1 MAKQMKVKTGGGSVT
16 IDLGRPNSKPQQEFF
31 ASRCKY
37 TAYGGARGGGK
48 TWASSRKAIGGAL
61 RWPGIKILMIRREYD
76 DMRNSLIEPMLAIL
90 PQEIATYNGTL
101 NIIYFVNGST
111 IKFGNMPGYGA
122 AVAGKYQGQEYDWIF
137 MEEATQF
144 CLHPDTELLLRRGW
158 AKVSETFR
166 GDEVLSLNPDG
177 TQEFKKIENMFI
189 FKTTEKMYESAQRSG
204 ARFCVTHGHKIPVLD
219 KVNGGWKFKQVQDI
233 KDDYIA
239 RIGKPLAKERVE
251 WFDDLSHYKRGYNEA
266 KRVAMDDWLEFLGW
280 YLSEGSCFTRS
291 RSGTTP
297 VVSIRQTKSAPSL
310 DALMQRLPWRVC
322 SDREGGYRI
331 YSGQLYSVLAPLGDT
346 YQKRVPEYV
355 FDLCH
360 EQIETFLAAFALGDG
375 HETNGAVGF
384 GLANEGLIDDLQRLY
399 SLVGRIATKGY
410 STATV
415 NGKQFDVWRLS
426 VRQDGKYYSR
436 ARHTIKKAPCCG
448 YVWCPSVQ
456 DNHNFVIRWK
466 GAVSVTGNTEQ
477 EFRGL
482 GACLRGV
489 NKIPKRFYLT
499 CNPGGVGH
507 HWVKRLFVSREFR
520 DGENPADYC
529 FIKATVEDNKD
540 LMESSPDYVQALDLL
555 PEDIRNAH
563 RYGDWDALAGT
574 YFSEFRPE
582 LHTCKPFRIPDE
594 WPRYRAFDYGLD
606 MFACLWIAVDF
617 SGRCYVYREYCES
630 DLVVSDA
637 ARVMRA
643 CTPPEERVSFT
654 IAPPDMW
661 NRQKDSGKNMAEL
674 FMQNGIGLL
683 KASNSRIQGWLAL
696 KELMKLRKDGKPGLI
711 IFSDCKSLI
720 EFLPALQHDTKNP
733 SDCAKEPH
741 EITHAPDALRYF
753 AVMRTMPAI
762 KNAVI
767 TPEDDFDDGRS
778 ASDYDSV
785 MCGGEPQESYMFF

>member
-16 IDLGRPNSKPQQEFF
+16 IDLGRPNSEPQREFF

-144 CLHPDTELLLRRGW
+144 
-158 AKVSETFR
+158 
-166 GDEVLSLNPDG
+166 
-177 TQEFKKIENMFI
+177 I
-189 FKTTEKMYESAQRSG
+189 
-204 ARFCVTHGHKIPVLD
+204 
-219 KVNGGWKFKQVQDI
+219 
-233 KDDYIA
+233 
-239 RIGKPLAKERVE
+239 
-251 WFDDLSHYKRGYNEA
+251 
-266 KRVAMDDWLEFLGW
+266 
-280 YLSEGSCFTRS
+280 
-291 RSGTTP
+291 
-297 VVSIRQTKSAPSL
+297 
-310 DALMQRLPWRVC
+310 
-322 SDREGGYRI
+322 
-331 YSGQLYSVLAPLGDT
+331 
-346 YQKRVPEYV
+346 
-355 FDLCH
+355 
-360 EQIETFLAAFALGDG
+360 
-375 HETNGAVGF
+375 
-384 GLANEGLIDDLQRLY
+384 
-399 SLVGRIATKGY
+399 
-410 STATV
+410 
-415 NGKQFDVWRLS
+415 
-426 VRQDGKYYSR
+426 
-436 ARHTIKKAPCCG
+436 
-448 YVWCPSVQ
+448 
-456 DNHNFVIRWK
+456 
-466 GAVSVTGNTEQ
+466 EQ

-520 DGENPADYC
+520 DGENPADYR

-767 TPEDDFDDGRS
+767 TPEDDFDDGHG

>member
-1 MAKQMKVKTGGGSVT
+1 MAKQMKVKTCGGSVT

-144 CLHPDTELLLRRGW
+144 
-158 AKVSETFR
+158 
-166 GDEVLSLNPDG
+166 
-177 TQEFKKIENMFI
+177 
-189 FKTTEKMYESAQRSG
+189 
-204 ARFCVTHGHKIPVLD
+204 
-219 KVNGGWKFKQVQDI
+219 
-233 KDDYIA
+233 
-239 RIGKPLAKERVE
+239 
-251 WFDDLSHYKRGYNEA
+251 
-266 KRVAMDDWLEFLGW
+266 
-280 YLSEGSCFTRS
+280 
-291 RSGTTP
+291 
-297 VVSIRQTKSAPSL
+297 
-310 DALMQRLPWRVC
+310 
-322 SDREGGYRI
+322 
-331 YSGQLYSVLAPLGDT
+331 
-346 YQKRVPEYV
+346 
-355 FDLCH
+355 
-360 EQIETFLAAFALGDG
+360 
-375 HETNGAVGF
+375 
-384 GLANEGLIDDLQRLY
+384 
-399 SLVGRIATKGY
+399 
-410 STATV
+410 
-415 NGKQFDVWRLS
+415 
-426 VRQDGKYYSR
+426 
-436 ARHTIKKAPCCG
+436 
-448 YVWCPSVQ
+448 
-456 DNHNFVIRWK
+456 
-466 GAVSVTGNTEQ
+466 TEQ

-520 DGENPADYC
+520 DGENPDDYR

-767 TPEDDFDDGRS
+767 TPEDDFDDGRG

>member
-16 IDLGRPNSKPQQEFF
+16 IDLGRPNSEPQREFF

-144 CLHPDTELLLRRGW
+144 
-158 AKVSETFR
+158 
-166 GDEVLSLNPDG
+166 
-177 TQEFKKIENMFI
+177 
-189 FKTTEKMYESAQRSG
+189 
-204 ARFCVTHGHKIPVLD
+204 
-219 KVNGGWKFKQVQDI
+219 
-233 KDDYIA
+233 
-239 RIGKPLAKERVE
+239 
-251 WFDDLSHYKRGYNEA
+251 
-266 KRVAMDDWLEFLGW
+266 
-280 YLSEGSCFTRS
+280 
-291 RSGTTP
+291 
-297 VVSIRQTKSAPSL
+297 
-310 DALMQRLPWRVC
+310 
-322 SDREGGYRI
+322 
-331 YSGQLYSVLAPLGDT
+331 
-346 YQKRVPEYV
+346 
-355 FDLCH
+355 
-360 EQIETFLAAFALGDG
+360 
-375 HETNGAVGF
+375 
-384 GLANEGLIDDLQRLY
+384 
-399 SLVGRIATKGY
+399 
-410 STATV
+410 
-415 NGKQFDVWRLS
+415 
-426 VRQDGKYYSR
+426 
-436 ARHTIKKAPCCG
+436 
-448 YVWCPSVQ
+448 
-456 DNHNFVIRWK
+456 
-466 GAVSVTGNTEQ
+466 TEQ

-696 KELMKLRKDGKPGLI
+696 KELMKLRKDRKPGLI

-767 TPEDDFDDGRS
+767 TPEDDFDDGCG

>member
-16 IDLGRPNSKPQQEFF
+16 IDLGRPNSEPQREFF

-76 DMRNSLIEPMLAIL
+76 DMRNSLIEPMLEIL

-144 CLHPDTELLLRRGW
+144 
-158 AKVSETFR
+158 
-166 GDEVLSLNPDG
+166 
-177 TQEFKKIENMFI
+177 I
-189 FKTTEKMYESAQRSG
+189 
-204 ARFCVTHGHKIPVLD
+204 
-219 KVNGGWKFKQVQDI
+219 
-233 KDDYIA
+233 
-239 RIGKPLAKERVE
+239 
-251 WFDDLSHYKRGYNEA
+251 
-266 KRVAMDDWLEFLGW
+266 
-280 YLSEGSCFTRS
+280 
-291 RSGTTP
+291 
-297 VVSIRQTKSAPSL
+297 
-310 DALMQRLPWRVC
+310 
-322 SDREGGYRI
+322 
-331 YSGQLYSVLAPLGDT
+331 
-346 YQKRVPEYV
+346 
-355 FDLCH
+355 
-360 EQIETFLAAFALGDG
+360 
-375 HETNGAVGF
+375 
-384 GLANEGLIDDLQRLY
+384 
-399 SLVGRIATKGY
+399 
-410 STATV
+410 
-415 NGKQFDVWRLS
+415 
-426 VRQDGKYYSR
+426 
-436 ARHTIKKAPCCG
+436 
-448 YVWCPSVQ
+448 
-456 DNHNFVIRWK
+456 
-466 GAVSVTGNTEQ
+466 EQ

-767 TPEDDFDDGRS
+767 TPEDDFDDGRG

>member
-16 IDLGRPNSKPQQEFF
+16 IDLGRPNSEPQREFF

-144 CLHPDTELLLRRGW
+144 
-158 AKVSETFR
+158 
-166 GDEVLSLNPDG
+166 
-177 TQEFKKIENMFI
+177 
-189 FKTTEKMYESAQRSG
+189 
-204 ARFCVTHGHKIPVLD
+204 
-219 KVNGGWKFKQVQDI
+219 
-233 KDDYIA
+233 
-239 RIGKPLAKERVE
+239 
-251 WFDDLSHYKRGYNEA
+251 
-266 KRVAMDDWLEFLGW
+266 
-280 YLSEGSCFTRS
+280 
-291 RSGTTP
+291 
-297 VVSIRQTKSAPSL
+297 
-310 DALMQRLPWRVC
+310 
-322 SDREGGYRI
+322 
-331 YSGQLYSVLAPLGDT
+331 
-346 YQKRVPEYV
+346 
-355 FDLCH
+355 
-360 EQIETFLAAFALGDG
+360 
-375 HETNGAVGF
+375 
-384 GLANEGLIDDLQRLY
+384 
-399 SLVGRIATKGY
+399 
-410 STATV
+410 
-415 NGKQFDVWRLS
+415 
-426 VRQDGKYYSR
+426 
-436 ARHTIKKAPCCG
+436 
-448 YVWCPSVQ
+448 
-456 DNHNFVIRWK
+456 
-466 GAVSVTGNTEQ
+466 TEQ

-540 LMESSPDYVQALDLL
+540 LMESSPDYIQALDLL

-582 LHTCKPFRIPDE
+582 LHTCKSFRIPDE

-767 TPEDDFDDGRS
+767 TPEDDFDDGRG

>member
-16 IDLGRPNSKPQQEFF
+16 IDLGRPNSEPQREFF

-144 CLHPDTELLLRRGW
+144 
-158 AKVSETFR
+158 
-166 GDEVLSLNPDG
+166 
-177 TQEFKKIENMFI
+177 
-189 FKTTEKMYESAQRSG
+189 
-204 ARFCVTHGHKIPVLD
+204 
-219 KVNGGWKFKQVQDI
+219 
-233 KDDYIA
+233 
-239 RIGKPLAKERVE
+239 
-251 WFDDLSHYKRGYNEA
+251 
-266 KRVAMDDWLEFLGW
+266 
-280 YLSEGSCFTRS
+280 
-291 RSGTTP
+291 
-297 VVSIRQTKSAPSL
+297 
-310 DALMQRLPWRVC
+310 
-322 SDREGGYRI
+322 
-331 YSGQLYSVLAPLGDT
+331 
-346 YQKRVPEYV
+346 
-355 FDLCH
+355 
-360 EQIETFLAAFALGDG
+360 
-375 HETNGAVGF
+375 
-384 GLANEGLIDDLQRLY
+384 
-399 SLVGRIATKGY
+399 
-410 STATV
+410 
-415 NGKQFDVWRLS
+415 
-426 VRQDGKYYSR
+426 
-436 ARHTIKKAPCCG
+436 
-448 YVWCPSVQ
+448 
-456 DNHNFVIRWK
+456 
-466 GAVSVTGNTEQ
+466 TEQ

-606 MFACLWIAVDF
+606 MFACLWISVDF

-767 TPEDDFDDGRS
+767 TPEDDFDDGRN

>member
-16 IDLGRPNSKPQQEFF
+16 IDLGRPNSEPQREFF

-144 CLHPDTELLLRRGW
+144 
-158 AKVSETFR
+158 
-166 GDEVLSLNPDG
+166 
-177 TQEFKKIENMFI
+177 
-189 FKTTEKMYESAQRSG
+189 
-204 ARFCVTHGHKIPVLD
+204 
-219 KVNGGWKFKQVQDI
+219 
-233 KDDYIA
+233 
-239 RIGKPLAKERVE
+239 
-251 WFDDLSHYKRGYNEA
+251 
-266 KRVAMDDWLEFLGW
+266 
-280 YLSEGSCFTRS
+280 
-291 RSGTTP
+291 
-297 VVSIRQTKSAPSL
+297 
-310 DALMQRLPWRVC
+310 
-322 SDREGGYRI
+322 
-331 YSGQLYSVLAPLGDT
+331 
-346 YQKRVPEYV
+346 
-355 FDLCH
+355 
-360 EQIETFLAAFALGDG
+360 
-375 HETNGAVGF
+375 
-384 GLANEGLIDDLQRLY
+384 
-399 SLVGRIATKGY
+399 
-410 STATV
+410 
-415 NGKQFDVWRLS
+415 
-426 VRQDGKYYSR
+426 
-436 ARHTIKKAPCCG
+436 
-448 YVWCPSVQ
+448 
-456 DNHNFVIRWK
+456 
-466 GAVSVTGNTEQ
+466 TEQ

-520 DGENPADYC
+520 NGENPDDYC

-767 TPEDDFDDGRS
+767 TPEDDFDDGRG

>member
-144 CLHPDTELLLRRGW
+144 
-158 AKVSETFR
+158 
-166 GDEVLSLNPDG
+166 
-177 TQEFKKIENMFI
+177 
-189 FKTTEKMYESAQRSG
+189 
-204 ARFCVTHGHKIPVLD
+204 
-219 KVNGGWKFKQVQDI
+219 
-233 KDDYIA
+233 
-239 RIGKPLAKERVE
+239 
-251 WFDDLSHYKRGYNEA
+251 
-266 KRVAMDDWLEFLGW
+266 
-280 YLSEGSCFTRS
+280 
-291 RSGTTP
+291 
-297 VVSIRQTKSAPSL
+297 
-310 DALMQRLPWRVC
+310 
-322 SDREGGYRI
+322 
-331 YSGQLYSVLAPLGDT
+331 
-346 YQKRVPEYV
+346 
-355 FDLCH
+355 
-360 EQIETFLAAFALGDG
+360 
-375 HETNGAVGF
+375 
-384 GLANEGLIDDLQRLY
+384 
-399 SLVGRIATKGY
+399 
-410 STATV
+410 
-415 NGKQFDVWRLS
+415 
-426 VRQDGKYYSR
+426 
-436 ARHTIKKAPCCG
+436 
-448 YVWCPSVQ
+448 
-456 DNHNFVIRWK
+456 
-466 GAVSVTGNTEQ
+466 TEQ

-520 DGENPADYC
+520 NGENPADYC

-767 TPEDDFDDGRS
+767 TPEDDFDDGRG

>member
-144 CLHPDTELLLRRGW
+144 
-158 AKVSETFR
+158 
-166 GDEVLSLNPDG
+166 
-177 TQEFKKIENMFI
+177 
-189 FKTTEKMYESAQRSG
+189 
-204 ARFCVTHGHKIPVLD
+204 
-219 KVNGGWKFKQVQDI
+219 
-233 KDDYIA
+233 
-239 RIGKPLAKERVE
+239 
-251 WFDDLSHYKRGYNEA
+251 
-266 KRVAMDDWLEFLGW
+266 
-280 YLSEGSCFTRS
+280 
-291 RSGTTP
+291 
-297 VVSIRQTKSAPSL
+297 
-310 DALMQRLPWRVC
+310 
-322 SDREGGYRI
+322 
-331 YSGQLYSVLAPLGDT
+331 
-346 YQKRVPEYV
+346 
-355 FDLCH
+355 
-360 EQIETFLAAFALGDG
+360 
-375 HETNGAVGF
+375 
-384 GLANEGLIDDLQRLY
+384 
-399 SLVGRIATKGY
+399 
-410 STATV
+410 
-415 NGKQFDVWRLS
+415 
-426 VRQDGKYYSR
+426 
-436 ARHTIKKAPCCG
+436 
-448 YVWCPSVQ
+448 
-456 DNHNFVIRWK
+456 
-466 GAVSVTGNTEQ
+466 TEQ
-477 EFRGL
+477 QFRGL

-520 DGENPADYC
+520 YGENPADYC

-540 LMESSPDYVQALDLL
+540 LMESSPDYIQALDLL

-582 LHTCKPFRIPDE
+582 LHTCKPFQIPDE

-643 CTPPEERVSFT
+643 CTPPEEHVSFT

-767 TPEDDFDDGRS
+767 TPEDDFDDGRG

>member
-16 IDLGRPNSKPQQEFF
+16 IDLGRPNSEPQREFF

-61 RWPGIKILMIRREYD
+61 RWQGIKILMIRREYD

-144 CLHPDTELLLRRGW
+144 
-158 AKVSETFR
+158 
-166 GDEVLSLNPDG
+166 
-177 TQEFKKIENMFI
+177 
-189 FKTTEKMYESAQRSG
+189 
-204 ARFCVTHGHKIPVLD
+204 
-219 KVNGGWKFKQVQDI
+219 
-233 KDDYIA
+233 
-239 RIGKPLAKERVE
+239 
-251 WFDDLSHYKRGYNEA
+251 
-266 KRVAMDDWLEFLGW
+266 
-280 YLSEGSCFTRS
+280 
-291 RSGTTP
+291 
-297 VVSIRQTKSAPSL
+297 
-310 DALMQRLPWRVC
+310 
-322 SDREGGYRI
+322 
-331 YSGQLYSVLAPLGDT
+331 
-346 YQKRVPEYV
+346 
-355 FDLCH
+355 
-360 EQIETFLAAFALGDG
+360 
-375 HETNGAVGF
+375 
-384 GLANEGLIDDLQRLY
+384 
-399 SLVGRIATKGY
+399 
-410 STATV
+410 
-415 NGKQFDVWRLS
+415 
-426 VRQDGKYYSR
+426 
-436 ARHTIKKAPCCG
+436 
-448 YVWCPSVQ
+448 
-456 DNHNFVIRWK
+456 
-466 GAVSVTGNTEQ
+466 TEQ

-520 DGENPADYC
+520 NGENPDDYC

-767 TPEDDFDDGRS
+767 TPEDDFDDGRG

>member
-144 CLHPDTELLLRRGW
+144 
-158 AKVSETFR
+158 
-166 GDEVLSLNPDG
+166 
-177 TQEFKKIENMFI
+177 
-189 FKTTEKMYESAQRSG
+189 
-204 ARFCVTHGHKIPVLD
+204 
-219 KVNGGWKFKQVQDI
+219 
-233 KDDYIA
+233 
-239 RIGKPLAKERVE
+239 
-251 WFDDLSHYKRGYNEA
+251 
-266 KRVAMDDWLEFLGW
+266 
-280 YLSEGSCFTRS
+280 
-291 RSGTTP
+291 
-297 VVSIRQTKSAPSL
+297 
-310 DALMQRLPWRVC
+310 
-322 SDREGGYRI
+322 
-331 YSGQLYSVLAPLGDT
+331 
-346 YQKRVPEYV
+346 
-355 FDLCH
+355 
-360 EQIETFLAAFALGDG
+360 
-375 HETNGAVGF
+375 
-384 GLANEGLIDDLQRLY
+384 
-399 SLVGRIATKGY
+399 
-410 STATV
+410 
-415 NGKQFDVWRLS
+415 
-426 VRQDGKYYSR
+426 
-436 ARHTIKKAPCCG
+436 
-448 YVWCPSVQ
+448 
-456 DNHNFVIRWK
+456 
-466 GAVSVTGNTEQ
+466 TEQ

-520 DGENPADYC
+520 DGENPTDYC

-767 TPEDDFDDGRS
+767 TPEDDFDDGRG

>member
-16 IDLGRPNSKPQQEFF
+16 IDLGRPNSEPQQEFF

-144 CLHPDTELLLRRGW
+144 
-158 AKVSETFR
+158 
-166 GDEVLSLNPDG
+166 
-177 TQEFKKIENMFI
+177 
-189 FKTTEKMYESAQRSG
+189 
-204 ARFCVTHGHKIPVLD
+204 
-219 KVNGGWKFKQVQDI
+219 
-233 KDDYIA
+233 
-239 RIGKPLAKERVE
+239 
-251 WFDDLSHYKRGYNEA
+251 
-266 KRVAMDDWLEFLGW
+266 
-280 YLSEGSCFTRS
+280 
-291 RSGTTP
+291 
-297 VVSIRQTKSAPSL
+297 
-310 DALMQRLPWRVC
+310 
-322 SDREGGYRI
+322 
-331 YSGQLYSVLAPLGDT
+331 
-346 YQKRVPEYV
+346 
-355 FDLCH
+355 
-360 EQIETFLAAFALGDG
+360 
-375 HETNGAVGF
+375 
-384 GLANEGLIDDLQRLY
+384 
-399 SLVGRIATKGY
+399 
-410 STATV
+410 
-415 NGKQFDVWRLS
+415 
-426 VRQDGKYYSR
+426 
-436 ARHTIKKAPCCG
+436 
-448 YVWCPSVQ
+448 
-456 DNHNFVIRWK
+456 
-466 GAVSVTGNTEQ
+466 TEQ

-767 TPEDDFDDGRS
+767 TPEDDFDDGRG

>member
-144 CLHPDTELLLRRGW
+144 
-158 AKVSETFR
+158 
-166 GDEVLSLNPDG
+166 
-177 TQEFKKIENMFI
+177 I
-189 FKTTEKMYESAQRSG
+189 
-204 ARFCVTHGHKIPVLD
+204 
-219 KVNGGWKFKQVQDI
+219 
-233 KDDYIA
+233 
-239 RIGKPLAKERVE
+239 
-251 WFDDLSHYKRGYNEA
+251 
-266 KRVAMDDWLEFLGW
+266 
-280 YLSEGSCFTRS
+280 
-291 RSGTTP
+291 
-297 VVSIRQTKSAPSL
+297 
-310 DALMQRLPWRVC
+310 
-322 SDREGGYRI
+322 
-331 YSGQLYSVLAPLGDT
+331 
-346 YQKRVPEYV
+346 
-355 FDLCH
+355 
-360 EQIETFLAAFALGDG
+360 
-375 HETNGAVGF
+375 
-384 GLANEGLIDDLQRLY
+384 
-399 SLVGRIATKGY
+399 
-410 STATV
+410 
-415 NGKQFDVWRLS
+415 
-426 VRQDGKYYSR
+426 
-436 ARHTIKKAPCCG
+436 
-448 YVWCPSVQ
+448 
-456 DNHNFVIRWK
+456 
-466 GAVSVTGNTEQ
+466 EQ

-520 DGENPADYC
+520 NGENPDDYC

-630 DLVVSDA
+630 DLVVSNA

-767 TPEDDFDDGRS
+767 TPEDDFDDGRG

>member
-144 CLHPDTELLLRRGW
+144 
-158 AKVSETFR
+158 
-166 GDEVLSLNPDG
+166 
-177 TQEFKKIENMFI
+177 
-189 FKTTEKMYESAQRSG
+189 
-204 ARFCVTHGHKIPVLD
+204 
-219 KVNGGWKFKQVQDI
+219 
-233 KDDYIA
+233 
-239 RIGKPLAKERVE
+239 
-251 WFDDLSHYKRGYNEA
+251 
-266 KRVAMDDWLEFLGW
+266 
-280 YLSEGSCFTRS
+280 
-291 RSGTTP
+291 
-297 VVSIRQTKSAPSL
+297 
-310 DALMQRLPWRVC
+310 
-322 SDREGGYRI
+322 
-331 YSGQLYSVLAPLGDT
+331 
-346 YQKRVPEYV
+346 
-355 FDLCH
+355 
-360 EQIETFLAAFALGDG
+360 
-375 HETNGAVGF
+375 
-384 GLANEGLIDDLQRLY
+384 
-399 SLVGRIATKGY
+399 
-410 STATV
+410 
-415 NGKQFDVWRLS
+415 
-426 VRQDGKYYSR
+426 
-436 ARHTIKKAPCCG
+436 
-448 YVWCPSVQ
+448 
-456 DNHNFVIRWK
+456 
-466 GAVSVTGNTEQ
+466 TEQ

-767 TPEDDFDDGRS
+767 TPEDDFDDGRG

>member
-144 CLHPDTELLLRRGW
+144 
-158 AKVSETFR
+158 
-166 GDEVLSLNPDG
+166 
-177 TQEFKKIENMFI
+177 
-189 FKTTEKMYESAQRSG
+189 
-204 ARFCVTHGHKIPVLD
+204 
-219 KVNGGWKFKQVQDI
+219 
-233 KDDYIA
+233 
-239 RIGKPLAKERVE
+239 
-251 WFDDLSHYKRGYNEA
+251 
-266 KRVAMDDWLEFLGW
+266 
-280 YLSEGSCFTRS
+280 
-291 RSGTTP
+291 
-297 VVSIRQTKSAPSL
+297 
-310 DALMQRLPWRVC
+310 
-322 SDREGGYRI
+322 
-331 YSGQLYSVLAPLGDT
+331 
-346 YQKRVPEYV
+346 
-355 FDLCH
+355 
-360 EQIETFLAAFALGDG
+360 
-375 HETNGAVGF
+375 
-384 GLANEGLIDDLQRLY
+384 
-399 SLVGRIATKGY
+399 
-410 STATV
+410 
-415 NGKQFDVWRLS
+415 
-426 VRQDGKYYSR
+426 
-436 ARHTIKKAPCCG
+436 
-448 YVWCPSVQ
+448 
-456 DNHNFVIRWK
+456 
-466 GAVSVTGNTEQ
+466 TEQ

-720 EFLPALQHDTKNP
+720 EFLPALQHDAKNP

-767 TPEDDFDDGRS
+767 TPEDDFDDGRG

>member
-16 IDLGRPNSKPQQEFF
+16 IDLGRPNSEPQREFF

-61 RWPGIKILMIRREYD
+61 RWSGIKILMIRREYD

-144 CLHPDTELLLRRGW
+144 
-158 AKVSETFR
+158 
-166 GDEVLSLNPDG
+166 
-177 TQEFKKIENMFI
+177 
-189 FKTTEKMYESAQRSG
+189 
-204 ARFCVTHGHKIPVLD
+204 
-219 KVNGGWKFKQVQDI
+219 
-233 KDDYIA
+233 
-239 RIGKPLAKERVE
+239 
-251 WFDDLSHYKRGYNEA
+251 
-266 KRVAMDDWLEFLGW
+266 
-280 YLSEGSCFTRS
+280 
-291 RSGTTP
+291 
-297 VVSIRQTKSAPSL
+297 
-310 DALMQRLPWRVC
+310 
-322 SDREGGYRI
+322 
-331 YSGQLYSVLAPLGDT
+331 
-346 YQKRVPEYV
+346 
-355 FDLCH
+355 
-360 EQIETFLAAFALGDG
+360 
-375 HETNGAVGF
+375 
-384 GLANEGLIDDLQRLY
+384 
-399 SLVGRIATKGY
+399 
-410 STATV
+410 
-415 NGKQFDVWRLS
+415 
-426 VRQDGKYYSR
+426 
-436 ARHTIKKAPCCG
+436 
-448 YVWCPSVQ
+448 
-456 DNHNFVIRWK
+456 
-466 GAVSVTGNTEQ
+466 TEQ

-767 TPEDDFDDGRS
+767 TPEDDFDDGRG

>member
-16 IDLGRPNSKPQQEFF
+16 IDLGRPNSEPQREFF

-144 CLHPDTELLLRRGW
+144 
-158 AKVSETFR
+158 
-166 GDEVLSLNPDG
+166 
-177 TQEFKKIENMFI
+177 
-189 FKTTEKMYESAQRSG
+189 
-204 ARFCVTHGHKIPVLD
+204 
-219 KVNGGWKFKQVQDI
+219 
-233 KDDYIA
+233 
-239 RIGKPLAKERVE
+239 
-251 WFDDLSHYKRGYNEA
+251 
-266 KRVAMDDWLEFLGW
+266 
-280 YLSEGSCFTRS
+280 
-291 RSGTTP
+291 
-297 VVSIRQTKSAPSL
+297 
-310 DALMQRLPWRVC
+310 
-322 SDREGGYRI
+322 
-331 YSGQLYSVLAPLGDT
+331 
-346 YQKRVPEYV
+346 
-355 FDLCH
+355 
-360 EQIETFLAAFALGDG
+360 
-375 HETNGAVGF
+375 
-384 GLANEGLIDDLQRLY
+384 
-399 SLVGRIATKGY
+399 
-410 STATV
+410 
-415 NGKQFDVWRLS
+415 
-426 VRQDGKYYSR
+426 
-436 ARHTIKKAPCCG
+436 
-448 YVWCPSVQ
+448 
-456 DNHNFVIRWK
+456 
-466 GAVSVTGNTEQ
+466 TEQ

-520 DGENPADYC
+520 DGENPADYR

-582 LHTCKPFRIPDE
+582 LHICKPFRIPDE

-767 TPEDDFDDGRS
+767 TPEDDFDDGRG

>member
-16 IDLGRPNSKPQQEFF
+16 IDLGRPNSQPQQEFF

-144 CLHPDTELLLRRGW
+144 
-158 AKVSETFR
+158 
-166 GDEVLSLNPDG
+166 
-177 TQEFKKIENMFI
+177 
-189 FKTTEKMYESAQRSG
+189 
-204 ARFCVTHGHKIPVLD
+204 
-219 KVNGGWKFKQVQDI
+219 
-233 KDDYIA
+233 
-239 RIGKPLAKERVE
+239 
-251 WFDDLSHYKRGYNEA
+251 
-266 KRVAMDDWLEFLGW
+266 
-280 YLSEGSCFTRS
+280 
-291 RSGTTP
+291 
-297 VVSIRQTKSAPSL
+297 
-310 DALMQRLPWRVC
+310 
-322 SDREGGYRI
+322 
-331 YSGQLYSVLAPLGDT
+331 
-346 YQKRVPEYV
+346 
-355 FDLCH
+355 
-360 EQIETFLAAFALGDG
+360 
-375 HETNGAVGF
+375 
-384 GLANEGLIDDLQRLY
+384 
-399 SLVGRIATKGY
+399 
-410 STATV
+410 
-415 NGKQFDVWRLS
+415 
-426 VRQDGKYYSR
+426 
-436 ARHTIKKAPCCG
+436 
-448 YVWCPSVQ
+448 
-456 DNHNFVIRWK
+456 
-466 GAVSVTGNTEQ
+466 TEQ

-643 CTPPEERVSFT
+643 CTPPEEHVSFT

-767 TPEDDFDDGRS
+767 TPEDDFDDGRG

>member
-144 CLHPDTELLLRRGW
+144 
-158 AKVSETFR
+158 
-166 GDEVLSLNPDG
+166 
-177 TQEFKKIENMFI
+177 
-189 FKTTEKMYESAQRSG
+189 
-204 ARFCVTHGHKIPVLD
+204 
-219 KVNGGWKFKQVQDI
+219 
-233 KDDYIA
+233 
-239 RIGKPLAKERVE
+239 
-251 WFDDLSHYKRGYNEA
+251 
-266 KRVAMDDWLEFLGW
+266 
-280 YLSEGSCFTRS
+280 
-291 RSGTTP
+291 
-297 VVSIRQTKSAPSL
+297 
-310 DALMQRLPWRVC
+310 
-322 SDREGGYRI
+322 
-331 YSGQLYSVLAPLGDT
+331 
-346 YQKRVPEYV
+346 
-355 FDLCH
+355 
-360 EQIETFLAAFALGDG
+360 
-375 HETNGAVGF
+375 
-384 GLANEGLIDDLQRLY
+384 
-399 SLVGRIATKGY
+399 
-410 STATV
+410 
-415 NGKQFDVWRLS
+415 
-426 VRQDGKYYSR
+426 
-436 ARHTIKKAPCCG
+436 
-448 YVWCPSVQ
+448 
-456 DNHNFVIRWK
+456 
-466 GAVSVTGNTEQ
+466 TEQ

-520 DGENPADYC
+520 NGENPADYC

-637 ARVMRA
+637 ARAMRA

-767 TPEDDFDDGRS
+767 TSEDDFDDGRG

>member
-16 IDLGRPNSKPQQEFF
+16 IDLGRPNSEPQREFF
-31 ASRCKY
+31 SSRCKY

-144 CLHPDTELLLRRGW
+144 
-158 AKVSETFR
+158 
-166 GDEVLSLNPDG
+166 
-177 TQEFKKIENMFI
+177 
-189 FKTTEKMYESAQRSG
+189 
-204 ARFCVTHGHKIPVLD
+204 
-219 KVNGGWKFKQVQDI
+219 
-233 KDDYIA
+233 
-239 RIGKPLAKERVE
+239 
-251 WFDDLSHYKRGYNEA
+251 
-266 KRVAMDDWLEFLGW
+266 
-280 YLSEGSCFTRS
+280 
-291 RSGTTP
+291 
-297 VVSIRQTKSAPSL
+297 
-310 DALMQRLPWRVC
+310 
-322 SDREGGYRI
+322 
-331 YSGQLYSVLAPLGDT
+331 
-346 YQKRVPEYV
+346 
-355 FDLCH
+355 
-360 EQIETFLAAFALGDG
+360 
-375 HETNGAVGF
+375 
-384 GLANEGLIDDLQRLY
+384 
-399 SLVGRIATKGY
+399 
-410 STATV
+410 
-415 NGKQFDVWRLS
+415 
-426 VRQDGKYYSR
+426 
-436 ARHTIKKAPCCG
+436 
-448 YVWCPSVQ
+448 
-456 DNHNFVIRWK
+456 
-466 GAVSVTGNTEQ
+466 TEQ

-767 TPEDDFDDGRS
+767 TPEDDFDDGRG

>member
-1 MAKQMKVKTGGGSVT
+1 MAKQMKVKTGGGAVT
-16 IDLGRPNSKPQQEFF
+16 IDLGRPNSEPQREFF

-144 CLHPDTELLLRRGW
+144 
-158 AKVSETFR
+158 
-166 GDEVLSLNPDG
+166 
-177 TQEFKKIENMFI
+177 I
-189 FKTTEKMYESAQRSG
+189 
-204 ARFCVTHGHKIPVLD
+204 
-219 KVNGGWKFKQVQDI
+219 
-233 KDDYIA
+233 
-239 RIGKPLAKERVE
+239 
-251 WFDDLSHYKRGYNEA
+251 
-266 KRVAMDDWLEFLGW
+266 
-280 YLSEGSCFTRS
+280 
-291 RSGTTP
+291 
-297 VVSIRQTKSAPSL
+297 
-310 DALMQRLPWRVC
+310 
-322 SDREGGYRI
+322 
-331 YSGQLYSVLAPLGDT
+331 
-346 YQKRVPEYV
+346 
-355 FDLCH
+355 
-360 EQIETFLAAFALGDG
+360 
-375 HETNGAVGF
+375 
-384 GLANEGLIDDLQRLY
+384 
-399 SLVGRIATKGY
+399 
-410 STATV
+410 
-415 NGKQFDVWRLS
+415 
-426 VRQDGKYYSR
+426 
-436 ARHTIKKAPCCG
+436 
-448 YVWCPSVQ
+448 
-456 DNHNFVIRWK
+456 
-466 GAVSVTGNTEQ
+466 EQ

-767 TPEDDFDDGRS
+767 TPEDDFDDGRG

>member
-16 IDLGRPNSKPQQEFF
+16 IDLGRPNSEPQREFF

-144 CLHPDTELLLRRGW
+144 
-158 AKVSETFR
+158 
-166 GDEVLSLNPDG
+166 
-177 TQEFKKIENMFI
+177 
-189 FKTTEKMYESAQRSG
+189 
-204 ARFCVTHGHKIPVLD
+204 
-219 KVNGGWKFKQVQDI
+219 
-233 KDDYIA
+233 
-239 RIGKPLAKERVE
+239 
-251 WFDDLSHYKRGYNEA
+251 
-266 KRVAMDDWLEFLGW
+266 
-280 YLSEGSCFTRS
+280 
-291 RSGTTP
+291 
-297 VVSIRQTKSAPSL
+297 
-310 DALMQRLPWRVC
+310 
-322 SDREGGYRI
+322 
-331 YSGQLYSVLAPLGDT
+331 
-346 YQKRVPEYV
+346 
-355 FDLCH
+355 
-360 EQIETFLAAFALGDG
+360 
-375 HETNGAVGF
+375 
-384 GLANEGLIDDLQRLY
+384 
-399 SLVGRIATKGY
+399 
-410 STATV
+410 
-415 NGKQFDVWRLS
+415 
-426 VRQDGKYYSR
+426 
-436 ARHTIKKAPCCG
+436 
-448 YVWCPSVQ
+448 
-456 DNHNFVIRWK
+456 
-466 GAVSVTGNTEQ
+466 TEQ

-582 LHTCKPFRIPDE
+582 LHTCKSFRIPDE

-767 TPEDDFDDGRS
+767 TPEDDFDDGRG

>member
-16 IDLGRPNSKPQQEFF
+16 IDLGRPNSEPQREFF

-144 CLHPDTELLLRRGW
+144 
-158 AKVSETFR
+158 
-166 GDEVLSLNPDG
+166 
-177 TQEFKKIENMFI
+177 I
-189 FKTTEKMYESAQRSG
+189 
-204 ARFCVTHGHKIPVLD
+204 
-219 KVNGGWKFKQVQDI
+219 
-233 KDDYIA
+233 
-239 RIGKPLAKERVE
+239 
-251 WFDDLSHYKRGYNEA
+251 
-266 KRVAMDDWLEFLGW
+266 
-280 YLSEGSCFTRS
+280 
-291 RSGTTP
+291 
-297 VVSIRQTKSAPSL
+297 
-310 DALMQRLPWRVC
+310 
-322 SDREGGYRI
+322 
-331 YSGQLYSVLAPLGDT
+331 
-346 YQKRVPEYV
+346 
-355 FDLCH
+355 
-360 EQIETFLAAFALGDG
+360 
-375 HETNGAVGF
+375 
-384 GLANEGLIDDLQRLY
+384 
-399 SLVGRIATKGY
+399 
-410 STATV
+410 
-415 NGKQFDVWRLS
+415 
-426 VRQDGKYYSR
+426 
-436 ARHTIKKAPCCG
+436 
-448 YVWCPSVQ
+448 
-456 DNHNFVIRWK
+456 
-466 GAVSVTGNTEQ
+466 EQ

-582 LHTCKPFRIPDE
+582 MHTCKPFRIPDE

-767 TPEDDFDDGRS
+767 TPEDDFDDGRG

>member
-16 IDLGRPNSKPQQEFF
+16 IDLGRPNSEPQREFF

-144 CLHPDTELLLRRGW
+144 
-158 AKVSETFR
+158 
-166 GDEVLSLNPDG
+166 
-177 TQEFKKIENMFI
+177 
-189 FKTTEKMYESAQRSG
+189 
-204 ARFCVTHGHKIPVLD
+204 
-219 KVNGGWKFKQVQDI
+219 
-233 KDDYIA
+233 
-239 RIGKPLAKERVE
+239 
-251 WFDDLSHYKRGYNEA
+251 
-266 KRVAMDDWLEFLGW
+266 
-280 YLSEGSCFTRS
+280 
-291 RSGTTP
+291 
-297 VVSIRQTKSAPSL
+297 
-310 DALMQRLPWRVC
+310 
-322 SDREGGYRI
+322 
-331 YSGQLYSVLAPLGDT
+331 
-346 YQKRVPEYV
+346 
-355 FDLCH
+355 
-360 EQIETFLAAFALGDG
+360 
-375 HETNGAVGF
+375 
-384 GLANEGLIDDLQRLY
+384 
-399 SLVGRIATKGY
+399 
-410 STATV
+410 
-415 NGKQFDVWRLS
+415 
-426 VRQDGKYYSR
+426 
-436 ARHTIKKAPCCG
+436 
-448 YVWCPSVQ
+448 
-456 DNHNFVIRWK
+456 
-466 GAVSVTGNTEQ
+466 TEQ

-520 DGENPADYC
+520 GGENPADYC

-643 CTPPEERVSFT
+643 CTPPEEHVSFT

-767 TPEDDFDDGRS
+767 TPEDDFDDGRG

>member
-16 IDLGRPNSKPQQEFF
+16 IDLGRPNSEPQREFF

-144 CLHPDTELLLRRGW
+144 
-158 AKVSETFR
+158 
-166 GDEVLSLNPDG
+166 
-177 TQEFKKIENMFI
+177 
-189 FKTTEKMYESAQRSG
+189 
-204 ARFCVTHGHKIPVLD
+204 
-219 KVNGGWKFKQVQDI
+219 
-233 KDDYIA
+233 
-239 RIGKPLAKERVE
+239 
-251 WFDDLSHYKRGYNEA
+251 
-266 KRVAMDDWLEFLGW
+266 
-280 YLSEGSCFTRS
+280 
-291 RSGTTP
+291 
-297 VVSIRQTKSAPSL
+297 
-310 DALMQRLPWRVC
+310 
-322 SDREGGYRI
+322 
-331 YSGQLYSVLAPLGDT
+331 
-346 YQKRVPEYV
+346 
-355 FDLCH
+355 
-360 EQIETFLAAFALGDG
+360 
-375 HETNGAVGF
+375 
-384 GLANEGLIDDLQRLY
+384 
-399 SLVGRIATKGY
+399 
-410 STATV
+410 
-415 NGKQFDVWRLS
+415 
-426 VRQDGKYYSR
+426 
-436 ARHTIKKAPCCG
+436 
-448 YVWCPSVQ
+448 
-456 DNHNFVIRWK
+456 
-466 GAVSVTGNTEQ
+466 TEQ

-574 YFSEFRPE
+574 YFSEFRTE

-733 SDCAKEPH
+733 SDCSKEPH

-767 TPEDDFDDGRS
+767 TPEDDFDDGRG

>member
-16 IDLGRPNSKPQQEFF
+16 IDLGRPNSEPQQEFF

-101 NIIYFVNGST
+101 NIIYFINGST

-144 CLHPDTELLLRRGW
+144 
-158 AKVSETFR
+158 
-166 GDEVLSLNPDG
+166 
-177 TQEFKKIENMFI
+177 
-189 FKTTEKMYESAQRSG
+189 
-204 ARFCVTHGHKIPVLD
+204 
-219 KVNGGWKFKQVQDI
+219 
-233 KDDYIA
+233 
-239 RIGKPLAKERVE
+239 
-251 WFDDLSHYKRGYNEA
+251 
-266 KRVAMDDWLEFLGW
+266 
-280 YLSEGSCFTRS
+280 
-291 RSGTTP
+291 
-297 VVSIRQTKSAPSL
+297 
-310 DALMQRLPWRVC
+310 
-322 SDREGGYRI
+322 
-331 YSGQLYSVLAPLGDT
+331 
-346 YQKRVPEYV
+346 
-355 FDLCH
+355 
-360 EQIETFLAAFALGDG
+360 
-375 HETNGAVGF
+375 
-384 GLANEGLIDDLQRLY
+384 
-399 SLVGRIATKGY
+399 
-410 STATV
+410 
-415 NGKQFDVWRLS
+415 
-426 VRQDGKYYSR
+426 
-436 ARHTIKKAPCCG
+436 
-448 YVWCPSVQ
+448 
-456 DNHNFVIRWK
+456 
-466 GAVSVTGNTEQ
+466 TEQ

-520 DGENPADYC
+520 TGENPADYC

-582 LHTCKPFRIPDE
+582 LHTCKPFQIPDE

-767 TPEDDFDDGRS
+767 TPEDDFDDGRG

>member
-16 IDLGRPNSKPQQEFF
+16 IDLGRPNSEPQQEFF

-144 CLHPDTELLLRRGW
+144 
-158 AKVSETFR
+158 
-166 GDEVLSLNPDG
+166 
-177 TQEFKKIENMFI
+177 I
-189 FKTTEKMYESAQRSG
+189 
-204 ARFCVTHGHKIPVLD
+204 
-219 KVNGGWKFKQVQDI
+219 
-233 KDDYIA
+233 
-239 RIGKPLAKERVE
+239 
-251 WFDDLSHYKRGYNEA
+251 
-266 KRVAMDDWLEFLGW
+266 
-280 YLSEGSCFTRS
+280 
-291 RSGTTP
+291 
-297 VVSIRQTKSAPSL
+297 
-310 DALMQRLPWRVC
+310 
-322 SDREGGYRI
+322 
-331 YSGQLYSVLAPLGDT
+331 
-346 YQKRVPEYV
+346 
-355 FDLCH
+355 
-360 EQIETFLAAFALGDG
+360 
-375 HETNGAVGF
+375 
-384 GLANEGLIDDLQRLY
+384 
-399 SLVGRIATKGY
+399 
-410 STATV
+410 
-415 NGKQFDVWRLS
+415 
-426 VRQDGKYYSR
+426 
-436 ARHTIKKAPCCG
+436 
-448 YVWCPSVQ
+448 
-456 DNHNFVIRWK
+456 
-466 GAVSVTGNTEQ
+466 EQ

-767 TPEDDFDDGRS
+767 TPEDDFDDGRG

>member
-144 CLHPDTELLLRRGW
+144 
-158 AKVSETFR
+158 
-166 GDEVLSLNPDG
+166 
-177 TQEFKKIENMFI
+177 I
-189 FKTTEKMYESAQRSG
+189 
-204 ARFCVTHGHKIPVLD
+204 
-219 KVNGGWKFKQVQDI
+219 
-233 KDDYIA
+233 
-239 RIGKPLAKERVE
+239 
-251 WFDDLSHYKRGYNEA
+251 
-266 KRVAMDDWLEFLGW
+266 
-280 YLSEGSCFTRS
+280 
-291 RSGTTP
+291 
-297 VVSIRQTKSAPSL
+297 
-310 DALMQRLPWRVC
+310 
-322 SDREGGYRI
+322 
-331 YSGQLYSVLAPLGDT
+331 
-346 YQKRVPEYV
+346 
-355 FDLCH
+355 
-360 EQIETFLAAFALGDG
+360 
-375 HETNGAVGF
+375 
-384 GLANEGLIDDLQRLY
+384 
-399 SLVGRIATKGY
+399 
-410 STATV
+410 
-415 NGKQFDVWRLS
+415 
-426 VRQDGKYYSR
+426 
-436 ARHTIKKAPCCG
+436 
-448 YVWCPSVQ
+448 
-456 DNHNFVIRWK
+456 
-466 GAVSVTGNTEQ
+466 EQ

-767 TPEDDFDDGRS
+767 TPEDDFDDGS
-778 ASDYDSV
+778 GASDYDSV

>member
-144 CLHPDTELLLRRGW
+144 
-158 AKVSETFR
+158 
-166 GDEVLSLNPDG
+166 
-177 TQEFKKIENMFI
+177 
-189 FKTTEKMYESAQRSG
+189 
-204 ARFCVTHGHKIPVLD
+204 
-219 KVNGGWKFKQVQDI
+219 
-233 KDDYIA
+233 
-239 RIGKPLAKERVE
+239 
-251 WFDDLSHYKRGYNEA
+251 
-266 KRVAMDDWLEFLGW
+266 
-280 YLSEGSCFTRS
+280 
-291 RSGTTP
+291 
-297 VVSIRQTKSAPSL
+297 
-310 DALMQRLPWRVC
+310 
-322 SDREGGYRI
+322 
-331 YSGQLYSVLAPLGDT
+331 
-346 YQKRVPEYV
+346 
-355 FDLCH
+355 
-360 EQIETFLAAFALGDG
+360 
-375 HETNGAVGF
+375 
-384 GLANEGLIDDLQRLY
+384 
-399 SLVGRIATKGY
+399 
-410 STATV
+410 
-415 NGKQFDVWRLS
+415 
-426 VRQDGKYYSR
+426 
-436 ARHTIKKAPCCG
+436 
-448 YVWCPSVQ
+448 
-456 DNHNFVIRWK
+456 
-466 GAVSVTGNTEQ
+466 TEQ

-520 DGENPADYC
+520 NGENPADYC

-582 LHTCKPFRIPDE
+582 LHTCKPFQIPDE

-767 TPEDDFDDGRS
+767 TPEDDFDDGRG

>member
-16 IDLGRPNSKPQQEFF
+16 IDLGRPNSEPQREFF

-144 CLHPDTELLLRRGW
+144 
-158 AKVSETFR
+158 
-166 GDEVLSLNPDG
+166 
-177 TQEFKKIENMFI
+177 
-189 FKTTEKMYESAQRSG
+189 
-204 ARFCVTHGHKIPVLD
+204 
-219 KVNGGWKFKQVQDI
+219 
-233 KDDYIA
+233 
-239 RIGKPLAKERVE
+239 
-251 WFDDLSHYKRGYNEA
+251 
-266 KRVAMDDWLEFLGW
+266 
-280 YLSEGSCFTRS
+280 
-291 RSGTTP
+291 
-297 VVSIRQTKSAPSL
+297 
-310 DALMQRLPWRVC
+310 
-322 SDREGGYRI
+322 
-331 YSGQLYSVLAPLGDT
+331 
-346 YQKRVPEYV
+346 
-355 FDLCH
+355 
-360 EQIETFLAAFALGDG
+360 
-375 HETNGAVGF
+375 
-384 GLANEGLIDDLQRLY
+384 
-399 SLVGRIATKGY
+399 
-410 STATV
+410 
-415 NGKQFDVWRLS
+415 
-426 VRQDGKYYSR
+426 
-436 ARHTIKKAPCCG
+436 
-448 YVWCPSVQ
+448 
-456 DNHNFVIRWK
+456 
-466 GAVSVTGNTEQ
+466 TEQ

-520 DGENPADYC
+520 DGENPVDYC

-540 LMESSPDYVQALDLL
+540 LMESSPDYIQALDLL

-767 TPEDDFDDGRS
+767 TPEDDFDDGRG

>member
-16 IDLGRPNSKPQQEFF
+16 IDLGRPNSEPQQEFF

-144 CLHPDTELLLRRGW
+144 
-158 AKVSETFR
+158 
-166 GDEVLSLNPDG
+166 
-177 TQEFKKIENMFI
+177 
-189 FKTTEKMYESAQRSG
+189 
-204 ARFCVTHGHKIPVLD
+204 
-219 KVNGGWKFKQVQDI
+219 
-233 KDDYIA
+233 
-239 RIGKPLAKERVE
+239 
-251 WFDDLSHYKRGYNEA
+251 
-266 KRVAMDDWLEFLGW
+266 
-280 YLSEGSCFTRS
+280 
-291 RSGTTP
+291 
-297 VVSIRQTKSAPSL
+297 
-310 DALMQRLPWRVC
+310 
-322 SDREGGYRI
+322 
-331 YSGQLYSVLAPLGDT
+331 
-346 YQKRVPEYV
+346 
-355 FDLCH
+355 
-360 EQIETFLAAFALGDG
+360 
-375 HETNGAVGF
+375 
-384 GLANEGLIDDLQRLY
+384 
-399 SLVGRIATKGY
+399 
-410 STATV
+410 
-415 NGKQFDVWRLS
+415 
-426 VRQDGKYYSR
+426 
-436 ARHTIKKAPCCG
+436 
-448 YVWCPSVQ
+448 
-456 DNHNFVIRWK
+456 
-466 GAVSVTGNTEQ
+466 TEQ

-637 ARVMRA
+637 ARIMRA

>member
-16 IDLGRPNSKPQQEFF
+16 IDLGRPNSEPQREFF

-144 CLHPDTELLLRRGW
+144 
-158 AKVSETFR
+158 
-166 GDEVLSLNPDG
+166 
-177 TQEFKKIENMFI
+177 I
-189 FKTTEKMYESAQRSG
+189 
-204 ARFCVTHGHKIPVLD
+204 
-219 KVNGGWKFKQVQDI
+219 
-233 KDDYIA
+233 
-239 RIGKPLAKERVE
+239 
-251 WFDDLSHYKRGYNEA
+251 
-266 KRVAMDDWLEFLGW
+266 
-280 YLSEGSCFTRS
+280 
-291 RSGTTP
+291 
-297 VVSIRQTKSAPSL
+297 
-310 DALMQRLPWRVC
+310 
-322 SDREGGYRI
+322 
-331 YSGQLYSVLAPLGDT
+331 
-346 YQKRVPEYV
+346 
-355 FDLCH
+355 
-360 EQIETFLAAFALGDG
+360 
-375 HETNGAVGF
+375 
-384 GLANEGLIDDLQRLY
+384 
-399 SLVGRIATKGY
+399 
-410 STATV
+410 
-415 NGKQFDVWRLS
+415 
-426 VRQDGKYYSR
+426 
-436 ARHTIKKAPCCG
+436 
-448 YVWCPSVQ
+448 
-456 DNHNFVIRWK
+456 
-466 GAVSVTGNTEQ
+466 EQ

-767 TPEDDFDDGRS
+767 TPEDDFDDGRG

-785 MCGGEPQESYMFF
+785 MCGGEPQESYIFF

>member
-16 IDLGRPNSKPQQEFF
+16 IDLGRPNSEPQREFF

-144 CLHPDTELLLRRGW
+144 
-158 AKVSETFR
+158 
-166 GDEVLSLNPDG
+166 
-177 TQEFKKIENMFI
+177 
-189 FKTTEKMYESAQRSG
+189 
-204 ARFCVTHGHKIPVLD
+204 
-219 KVNGGWKFKQVQDI
+219 
-233 KDDYIA
+233 
-239 RIGKPLAKERVE
+239 
-251 WFDDLSHYKRGYNEA
+251 
-266 KRVAMDDWLEFLGW
+266 
-280 YLSEGSCFTRS
+280 
-291 RSGTTP
+291 
-297 VVSIRQTKSAPSL
+297 
-310 DALMQRLPWRVC
+310 
-322 SDREGGYRI
+322 
-331 YSGQLYSVLAPLGDT
+331 
-346 YQKRVPEYV
+346 
-355 FDLCH
+355 
-360 EQIETFLAAFALGDG
+360 
-375 HETNGAVGF
+375 
-384 GLANEGLIDDLQRLY
+384 
-399 SLVGRIATKGY
+399 
-410 STATV
+410 
-415 NGKQFDVWRLS
+415 
-426 VRQDGKYYSR
+426 
-436 ARHTIKKAPCCG
+436 
-448 YVWCPSVQ
+448 
-456 DNHNFVIRWK
+456 
-466 GAVSVTGNTEQ
+466 TEQ

-643 CTPPEERVSFT
+643 CTPAEERVSFT

-683 KASNSRIQGWLAL
+683 KASNSRIQGWLVL

-767 TPEDDFDDGRS
+767 TPEDDFDDGRG

-785 MCGGEPQESYMFF
+785 MCGGKPQESYMFF

>member
-144 CLHPDTELLLRRGW
+144 
-158 AKVSETFR
+158 
-166 GDEVLSLNPDG
+166 
-177 TQEFKKIENMFI
+177 
-189 FKTTEKMYESAQRSG
+189 
-204 ARFCVTHGHKIPVLD
+204 
-219 KVNGGWKFKQVQDI
+219 
-233 KDDYIA
+233 
-239 RIGKPLAKERVE
+239 
-251 WFDDLSHYKRGYNEA
+251 
-266 KRVAMDDWLEFLGW
+266 
-280 YLSEGSCFTRS
+280 
-291 RSGTTP
+291 
-297 VVSIRQTKSAPSL
+297 
-310 DALMQRLPWRVC
+310 
-322 SDREGGYRI
+322 
-331 YSGQLYSVLAPLGDT
+331 
-346 YQKRVPEYV
+346 
-355 FDLCH
+355 
-360 EQIETFLAAFALGDG
+360 
-375 HETNGAVGF
+375 
-384 GLANEGLIDDLQRLY
+384 
-399 SLVGRIATKGY
+399 
-410 STATV
+410 
-415 NGKQFDVWRLS
+415 
-426 VRQDGKYYSR
+426 
-436 ARHTIKKAPCCG
+436 
-448 YVWCPSVQ
+448 
-456 DNHNFVIRWK
+456 
-466 GAVSVTGNTEQ
+466 TEQ

-520 DGENPADYC
+520 NGENPDDYR

>member
-144 CLHPDTELLLRRGW
+144 
-158 AKVSETFR
+158 
-166 GDEVLSLNPDG
+166 
-177 TQEFKKIENMFI
+177 
-189 FKTTEKMYESAQRSG
+189 
-204 ARFCVTHGHKIPVLD
+204 
-219 KVNGGWKFKQVQDI
+219 
-233 KDDYIA
+233 
-239 RIGKPLAKERVE
+239 
-251 WFDDLSHYKRGYNEA
+251 
-266 KRVAMDDWLEFLGW
+266 
-280 YLSEGSCFTRS
+280 
-291 RSGTTP
+291 
-297 VVSIRQTKSAPSL
+297 
-310 DALMQRLPWRVC
+310 
-322 SDREGGYRI
+322 
-331 YSGQLYSVLAPLGDT
+331 
-346 YQKRVPEYV
+346 
-355 FDLCH
+355 
-360 EQIETFLAAFALGDG
+360 
-375 HETNGAVGF
+375 
-384 GLANEGLIDDLQRLY
+384 
-399 SLVGRIATKGY
+399 
-410 STATV
+410 
-415 NGKQFDVWRLS
+415 
-426 VRQDGKYYSR
+426 
-436 ARHTIKKAPCCG
+436 
-448 YVWCPSVQ
+448 
-456 DNHNFVIRWK
+456 
-466 GAVSVTGNTEQ
+466 TEQ

-520 DGENPADYC
+520 NGENPDDYC

-683 KASNSRIQGWLAL
+683 KASDSRIQGWLAL

-767 TPEDDFDDGRS
+767 TPEDDFDDGRG